1 MVNTVTYSNEDD
13 LLLIEALNVY
23 HKKALSDLPNNEE
36 LEKIT
41 FTENFEKKMQK
52 LIKAQKKP
60 HYNMTNSVGK
70 RFACILV
77 AIIALFTMVMSVSAI
92 REPFIK
98 FIVETFD
105 KYSAI
110 YFAEKPTQ
118 ATHSFERIIP
128 EYIPAGFEITIDNNY
143 DIYSFIEYKNETG
156 NIFTLQQRYCD
167 ENHMLIDTENTQ
179 LQKILINNE
188 EAIYYEK
195 SDTKYLVF
203 TRGEYGFILIG
214 NLEKEEI
221 IKIAKSV

>member
-1 MVNTVTYSNEDD
+1 MIYTTEDN
-13 LLLIEALNVY
+13 LLLKEALHIY
-23 HKKALSDLPNNEE
+23 QEKALEDLPNDEE
-36 LEKIT
+36 FKKIT
-41 FTENFEKKMQK
+41 FTEKFESQMQK
-52 LIKAQKKP
+52 LIKSQKKP
-60 HYNMTNSVGK
+60 YYNMTNSVGK
-70 RFACILV
+70 RFACVIV
-77 AIIALFTMVMSVSAI
+77 AIIVLFTMVMSVSAI

-118 ATHSFERIIP
+118 ATQSFERIIP
-128 EYIPAGFEITIDNNY
+128 EYIPAGFEITTDNNY

-167 ENHMLIDTENTQ
+167 ENHMLIDTENVQ
-179 LQKILINNE
+179 PQKTLINNE

>member
-23 HKKALSDLPNNEE
+23 HEKALLDLPNNEE

-41 FTENFEKKMQK
+41 FTEKFEKKMQK
-52 LIKAQKKP
+52 LIKSQKKP
-60 HYNMTNSVGK
+60 YYNMTNSVGK
-70 RFACILV
+70 RFACVIAAV
-77 AIIALFTMVMSVSAI
+77 IILFTMMMSVSAI

-118 ATHSFERIIP
+118 ATKPFERIIP
-128 EYIPAGFEITIDNNY
+128 EYIPDGFEITTDSNY

-167 ENHMLIDTENTQ
+167 ENHMLIDTENAQ
-179 LQKILINNE
+179 PQKILINNE

-203 TRGEYGFILIG
+203 AKEEYCFILIG

-221 IKIAKSV
+221 IKIAESI

>member
-1 MVNTVTYSNEDD
+1 MIYTTEDN
-13 LLLIEALNVY
+13 LLLKEALHIY
-23 HKKALSDLPNNEE
+23 QEKALEDLPNDEE
-36 LEKIT
+36 FKKIT
-41 FTENFEKKMQK
+41 FTEKFESQMQK
-52 LIKAQKKP
+52 LIKSQKKP
-60 HYNMTNSVGK
+60 YYNMTNSVGK
-70 RFACILV
+70 RFACVIV
-77 AIIALFTMVMSVSAI
+77 AIIVLFTMVMSVGAI

-118 ATHSFERIIP
+118 ATQSFERIIP
-128 EYIPAGFEITIDNNY
+128 EYIPAGFEITTDNNY

-167 ENHMLIDTENTQ
+167 ENHMLIDTENVQ
-179 LQKILINNE
+179 PQKILINNE

>member
-1 MVNTVTYSNEDD
+1 MTYSNEDE
-13 LLLIEALNVY
+13 LLLKEALQIY
-23 HKKALSDLPNNEE
+23 QEKALTDMTNDEI

-52 LIKAQKKP
+52 LIKSQKKP
-60 HYNMTNSVGK
+60 YYNMTNSIGK
-70 RFACILV
+70 RVACVLV
-77 AIIALFTMVMSVSAI
+77 AVIVLFTMVMSVSAI

-105 KYSAI
+105 KYSTI
-110 YFAEKPTQ
+110 NFAEKPTQ
-118 ATHSFERIIP
+118 ATQSFERIIP
-128 EYIPAGFEITIDNNY
+128 EYIPTGFEITTDNYY

-179 LQKILINNE
+179 PQKILINNE

-221 IKIAKSV
+221 IKIAKSA